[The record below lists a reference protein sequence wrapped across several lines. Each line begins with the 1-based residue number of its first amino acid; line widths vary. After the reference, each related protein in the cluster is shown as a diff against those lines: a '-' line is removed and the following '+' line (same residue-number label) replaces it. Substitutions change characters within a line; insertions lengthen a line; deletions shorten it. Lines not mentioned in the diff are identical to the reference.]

1 MAAATQDR
9 EAMISDGFR
18 YGVGVAS
25 GIQLYAGTLVS
36 KNAAGNLVATAVGS
50 TTVLGVL
57 MYGANNTSSNDNLT
71 TVSAGAVNGVV
82 ARRGIYRFNYS
93 VTPTQAVVGLH
104 AFPTD
109 NQTVGGTTA
118 FGASGGVQYVGQI
131 VGWGTAPY
139 NYVDVDID
147 ITQSL

>member
-9 EAMISDGFR
+9 EALISDGFR
-18 YGVGVAS
+18 YGFGVAS

-36 KNAAGNLVATAVGS
+36 TNAAGYLVATAVGS
-50 TTVLGVL
+50 TTVVGVL
-57 MYGANNTSSNDNLT
+57 PYGANNTSSNENLT
-71 TVSAGAVNGVV
+71 TVQNGYNAVV

-109 NQTVGGTTA
+109 NQTVGGTSA

-131 VGWGTAPY
+131 VGWGTSPY